1 MRTPEEIA
9 DHIKSSHAFFDFT
22 DEVLSPYLPYSLY
35 ERAGLELQA
44 QSINAVFQQA
54 IVLEKASQKAIDLEE
69 VRKEMLE
76 YLAFAWGKCEDRRGL
91 SAQRS
96 ISKLRAWVW
105 LLEDAESIEFLG
117 KDSNYAPY
125 GAPMLAFLSKK
136 YGAPQPTGEYIEMMI
151 AGDNCPD
158 CS

>member
-9 DHIKSSHAFFDFT
+9 AHIKSSNAFFDFT
-22 DEVLSPYLPYSLY
+22 GEVLGEYLPYSAW
-35 ERAGLELQA
+35 EEAGLEAAKGVDVTQIVPKA
-44 QSINAVFQQA
+44 MDPEA
-54 IVLEKASQKAIDLEE
+54 IK
-69 VRKEMLE
+69 KEMLG
-76 YLAFAWGKCEDRRGL
+76 YLSFAWGKCEDHRGL

-125 GAPMLAFLSKK
+125 GAPMLAFLSQK

>member
-9 DHIKSSHAFFDFT
+9 AHIKSSHAFFDFT
-22 DEVLSPYLPYSLY
+22 DEVLSPYLPYSAWG
-35 ERAGLELQA
+35 EAGLEAAKGVDVTQ
-44 QSINAVFQQA
+44 IVPKEIDPEA
-54 IVLEKASQKAIDLEE
+54 IK
-69 VRKEMLE
+69 KEMLE
-76 YLAFAWGKCEDRRGL
+76 YLAFAWGKCEDHRGL

-125 GAPMLAFLSKK
+125 GAPMLAFLSQK